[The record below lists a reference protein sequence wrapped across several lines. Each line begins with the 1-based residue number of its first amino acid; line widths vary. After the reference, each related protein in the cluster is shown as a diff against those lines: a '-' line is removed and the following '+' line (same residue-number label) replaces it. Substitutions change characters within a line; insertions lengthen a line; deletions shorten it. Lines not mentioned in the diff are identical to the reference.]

1 MVHKFNESWSFSIED
16 YAIEHQGNAV
26 IDITVSY
33 NYVDGVGQND
43 PLEYPE
49 FTQIYNFINSY
60 LINYSNETG
69 FWEILN
75 KNLVD
80 TLLNKPI
87 PTEFGVEYNLNEVV
101 ESLTVVIDV
110 EPGSSEIE
118 ISRSS
123 TVTGIPQSQQP
134 AAFLFNLAD
143 PWSGAVMLA
152 GISLG
157 GMVLL
162 LGLRRLIARAFCD

>member
-1 MVHKFNESWSFSIED
+1 MGNQFEESWSFSIED
-16 YAIEHQGNAV
+16 YAIEHQGSAV
-26 IDITVSY
+26 IDNTVSY
-33 NYVDGVGQND
+33 DYVNGIGKND

-49 FTQIYNFINSY
+49 FRQVYNFLDDY
-60 LINYSNETG
+60 LVNYPNETD

-80 TLLNKPI
+80 TLLTKPI
-87 PTEFGVEYNLNEVV
+87 PTEFGTSYNLKEVV

-110 EPGSSEIE
+110 EPGSSGID

-123 TVTGIPQSQQP
+123 TVTGIPQTQQQ
-134 AAFLFNLAD
+134 AALGLNLTD
-143 PWSGAVMLA
+143 SWSDSVVLA

-157 GMVLL
+157 AIVLL
-162 LGLRRLIARAFCD
+162 FSLKRLMTKVF